1 MELQDFSSIL
11 RGDTVPVVLLR
22 DLVEFWESHPAF
34 WFSHTPLTT
43 WPTVEAVYDNT
54 KAMNMSLLLHYDQIF
69 RHPNPHICPSD
80 KPIAFRFATQLAFRI
95 LSTQWTTCKE
105 WERVFVLLA
114 IRHNPSLPLKEFALR
129 RTLLEAEATPTPL
142 WCRFLQAT
150 ILDVARWKE
159 KHGGFCREP
168 LAYPANLRTFDAIL
182 ESPKTH
188 LETIPLAELKEV
200 FRKTL
205 GEEKKVAV
213 SISGG
218 VDSMVAAWVAKE
230 VCKEDGK
237 ELVLLHIAYNNRP
250 CCPDECNLL
259 RWYSQTLGVPLYI
272 RQITEMQRVR
282 TSGLR
287 AVYEEAT
294 RKIRFA
300 FYKWFGCP
308 VVLGHNLDDC
318 FENVFQN
325 LSKQIHFENLF
336 GMKEVGC
343 EQEVMI
349 LRPFLRIPKRFLVAF
364 ADQQGIPHLYDS
376 TPAWSRRGQMR
387 DQLIPGIQQF
397 DPQILTGLQ
406 AFVDRTRFLED
417 QWSKSMER
425 WCRGLRY
432 TSDLLEIPMDE
443 FLQSNK
449 GEMQFWIRIFQT
461 TEWPRPSNKSL
472 HNFMDMLG
480 RRSEGRCNLNGSL
493 VAQWN
498 GSILCIKKN

>member
-11 RGDTVPVVLLR
+11 RGDAVPLILLR

-43 WPTVEAVYDNT
+43 WPTVQTIYDGS
-54 KAMNMSLLLHYDQIF
+54 KEMNMSLLLQYDQIF
-69 RHPNPHICPSD
+69 RHPNPNILASA
-80 KPIAFRFATQLAFRI
+80 KPIAFRFATQMALRI
-95 LSTQWTTCKE
+95 LSTQWATCKE
-105 WERVFVLLA
+105 WERVFILLA
-114 IRHNPSLPLKEFALR
+114 IRHNPSLTLKEFALR

-159 KHGGFCREP
+159 EHEGYCREP
-168 LAYPANLRTFDAIL
+168 VVDPVSLRTFDGIL
-182 ESPKTH
+182 ESPRTH
-188 LETIPLAELKEV
+188 SETIALSDLKAA
-200 FRKTL
+200 FRRSL

-213 SISGG
+213 SVSGG
-218 VDSMVAAWVAKE
+218 VDSMVAACIAKE

-237 ELVLLHIAYNNRP
+237 ELLLLHIAYNNRS

-259 RWYSQTLGVPLYI
+259 RWFSQSLGVPLYI

-294 RKIRFA
+294 RKIRFS
-300 FYKWFGCP
+300 FYRWFGCP

-325 LSKQIHFENLF
+325 ISKQIHFENLF

-343 EQEVMI
+343 EQEVTI
-349 LRPFLRIPKRFLVAF
+349 LRPFLGIPKHRLVAF
-364 ADQQGIPHLYDS
+364 ADQQGIPHLFDS

-387 DQLIPGIQQF
+387 DRLIPGIQQF
-397 DPQILTGLQ
+397 DPHILTGLQ
-406 AFVDRTRFLED
+406 AFVERTRFLES
-417 QWSKSMER
+417 QWAQNMER
-425 WCRGLRY
+425 WCRELQHTADSLRIPRDAFL
-432 TSDLLEIPMDE
+432 TSNSSDRT
-443 FLQSNK
+443 
-449 GEMQFWIRIFQT
+449 FWVRLFQT
-461 TEWPRPSNKSL
+461 TGLPRPSNKSL
-472 HNFMDMLG
+472 SNFMDMLG
-480 RRSEGRCNLNGSL
+480 RREEGRCNVSGLL
-493 VAQWN
+493 TAYWTTDT
-498 GSILCIKKN
+498 LTIKKN